1 MAPMLA
7 SKLLTTRF
15 ATSDRW
21 LERGGASI
29 VREGPAP
36 RLSERAREAMR
47 LRHFSA
53 RTEEA
58 YLGWMRRYHE
68 FHGRRDPAA
77 LGPQHVTAFLNAL
90 ATHGH
95 VAASTQN
102 QGLAALL
109 FLYRDVLGIQ
119 LPWLDD
125 LVHAKTPARLPV
137 VLTRDEVR
145 AVLGHMEGGPR
156 DDAARVHQG

>member
-7 SKLLTTRF
+7 SKPLMTRF
-15 ATSDRW
+15 ATSMARARSCPDAPW
-21 LERGGASI
+21 TSSDGWGGLGGASI
-29 VREGPAP
+29 VREGPIEPRRPIPAPVPRATPAP

-77 LGPQHVTAFLNAL
+77 LGPEHLTAFLNAL
-90 ATHGH
+90 ATHRH

-102 QGLAALL
+102 QALAALL
-109 FLYRDVLGIQ
+109 FLYRDVLG
-119 LPWLDD
+119 L
-125 LVHAKTPARLPV
+125 
-137 VLTRDEVR
+137 
-145 AVLGHMEGGPR
+145 
-156 DDAARVHQG
+156 